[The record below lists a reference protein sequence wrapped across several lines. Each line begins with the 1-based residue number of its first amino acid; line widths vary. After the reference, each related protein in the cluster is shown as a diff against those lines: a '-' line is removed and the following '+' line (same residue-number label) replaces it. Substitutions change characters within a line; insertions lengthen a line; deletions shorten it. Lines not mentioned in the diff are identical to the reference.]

1 MTIWKRDLD
10 LIISNYSAKGHK
22 EALPLL
28 YRQLTWK
35 LISPPPQS
43 LGKLLLFL
51 VSWQPQ
57 SYNRPTS
64 VFFLTVGTAVSN
76 IYTKRSKR
84 SMHSPGNIR
93 FPSFFLFPL
102 FNWNQDSMAIEFTR
116 PARPYKKEFGKRK
129 QWRVKY
135 CILSEALIHS
145 NPSTA

>member
-76 IYTKRSKR
+76 IYTKRSK
-84 SMHSPGNIR
+84 STVLVTSAFLHS
-93 FPSFFLFPL
+93 FYSLFSTETRIQWQL
-102 FNWNQDSMAIEFTR
+102 NLQDLQDLTR
-116 PARPYKKEFGKRK
+116 KNLERESNG
-129 QWRVKY
+129 RVKY